1 MNIPIIINNRNWL
14 TTTKKLVEDLTKLGY
29 NNIIILD
36 NDSTYLP
43 LLEWYKDCPA
53 RVEYTGKNYGHT
65 ALWQYGILNE
75 FKKYPFIA
83 YTDSDIE
90 LNPNTPVGFV
100 ETLIVLAKDYRVEK
114 AGLALHYKDIPES
127 LANNRSRK
135 IEERYWVNRLSHVN
149 HNLEVYDAYIDTT
162 FAVVKPDST
171 YSWAHKAIRVAGDF
185 TCNHKPW
192 YMNWYAPT
200 EEQQYYIDNAD
211 SKFCS
216 YKRLMQ

>member
-1 MNIPIIINNRNWL
+1 MKKK
-14 TTTKKLVEDLTKLGY
+14 TKTKLYKLLAMYPEDLSLSDWKFIHKHL
-29 NNIIILD
+29 
-36 NDSTYLP
+36 TYEIVNKYIDKTGNAVLLP
-43 LLEWYKDCPA
+43 
-53 RVEYTGKNYGHT
+53 
-65 ALWQYGILNE
+65 GIT
-75 FKKYPFIA
+75 
-83 YTDSDIE
+83 TD
-90 LNPNTPVGFV
+90 
-100 ETLIVLAKDYRVEK
+100 
-114 AGLALHYKDIPES
+114 
-127 LANNRSRK
+127 
-135 IEERYWVNRLSHVN
+135 EERYWVNRLSHVN